1 MTSLYS
7 STYGLGGNSTI
18 STDLVD
24 KVGILAE
31 TRPVDLTLALAGFG
45 VGIVVGLT
53 GMGGGALMTPI
64 LVLVFGV
71 PPVAAVS
78 SDLAASAVMK
88 PFGGFVHAR
97 RGTVNWASFA
107 GSAWAACPARS
118 SGCCCCG
125 CSGRRVGAAHDPDRA
140 RGGAVLA
147 AGGLLLKPWAARRPP
162 SPDRPEP
169 IKVKPLPTVLLGALG
184 GLMVGL
190 TSVGSGSLIIVAL
203 LALYPK
209 LRAND
214 LVGTDLVQAIPLVA
228 AAALGHALFG
238 DLQLDLAAAVLIGSV
253 PGVLIGS
260 RISSRAPAG
269 LVRTALVI
277 VLLASALKLF
287 NVSTTVVGVVAGVA
301 ILVPSGRTAA
311 RPPAARRSPAR
322 GAPGPYRSPQTA
334 FPPSPLCPADGA
346 EGRGGAIGAGG

>member
-1 MTSLYS
+1 M
-7 STYGLGGNSTI
+7 NF
-18 STDLVD
+18 
-24 KVGILAE
+24 
-31 TRPVDLTLALAGFG
+31 TLALAGLG

-97 RGTVNWASFA
+97 RGTVNWRLVRWLCVGSVPSAFCGVLLLRLLGNDSSVQHTIQIALGVALVLAAS
-107 GSAWAACPARS
+107 GLVLKSWIS
-118 SGCCCCG
+118 
-125 CSGRRVGAAHDPDRA
+125 RRKGGDGPVEPIVVRPVPTLLVG
-140 RGGAVLA
+140 A
-147 AGGLLLKPWAARRPP
+147 AGGL
-162 SPDRPEP
+162 
-169 IKVKPLPTVLLGALG
+169 I
-184 GLMVGL
+184 VGL
-190 TSVGSGSLIIVAL
+190 TSVGSGSLIIVVL

-214 LVGTDLVQAIPLVA
+214 LVGTDLVQAIPLVFSA
-228 AAALGHALFG
+228 AFGHALFG
-238 DLQLDLAAAVLIGSV
+238 DLKLDLAAAVLVGSV

-269 LVRTALVI
+269 LIRSALVI

-287 NVSTTVVGVVAGVA
+287 NVNTVVVAVVCGAAVVIAVAAGV
-301 ILVPSGRTAA
+301 SKRSA
-311 RPPAARRSPAR
+311 RP
-322 GAPGPYRSPQTA
+322 APLPQETA
-334 FPPSPLCPADGA
+334 SVS
-346 EGRGGAIGAGG
+346 